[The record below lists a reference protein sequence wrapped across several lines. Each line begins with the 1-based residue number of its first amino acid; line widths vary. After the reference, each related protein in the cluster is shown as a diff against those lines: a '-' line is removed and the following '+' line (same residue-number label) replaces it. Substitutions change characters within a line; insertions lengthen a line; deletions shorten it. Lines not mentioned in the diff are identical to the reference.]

1 LLIGQKKPLEPKH
14 VWSIR
19 VRLEIARSRR
29 DLAIVNLMVSEKR
42 CRPGNQTLGKALFC
56 MTDLIEDVLAP
67 AVIERALSIFE
78 SFRERNH
85 CEIVQAR
92 KVLTPHVF
100 DLIEAGQ
107 MDETRL
113 VVSALTYLKS
123 LEARTASEKS

>member
-1 LLIGQKKPLEPKH
+1 
-14 VWSIR
+14 
-19 VRLEIARSRR
+19 
-29 DLAIVNLMVSEKR
+29 M
-42 CRPGNQTLGKALFC
+42 LGKALLC
-56 MTDLIEDVLAP
+56 MTDLIEEVLAP

-78 SFRERNH
+78 SFQERKH
-85 CEIVQAR
+85 GEIVQAR

-100 DLIEAGQ
+100 ELIEAGQ

>member
-1 LLIGQKKPLEPKH
+1 VVPQRNPGL
-14 VWSIR
+14 
-19 VRLEIARSRR
+19 
-29 DLAIVNLMVSEKR
+29 NLTDQPYR
-42 CRPGNQTLGKALFC
+42 RPGAAALGEIILQSIETIRAPGTKPFGKVLFC
-56 MTDLIEDVLAP
+56 MTDLIEEVLAP

-100 DLIEAGQ
+100 ALIEAGQ
-107 MDETRL
+107 TDEMRL